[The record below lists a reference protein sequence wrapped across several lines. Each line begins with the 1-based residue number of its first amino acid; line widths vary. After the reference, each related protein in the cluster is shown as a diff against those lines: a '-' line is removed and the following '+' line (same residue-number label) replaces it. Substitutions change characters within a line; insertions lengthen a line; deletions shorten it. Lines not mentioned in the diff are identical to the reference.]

1 MQIYVCV
8 KHVPDSAANITILDN
23 SGQDNYDQD
32 NYDQDNYGIEENIA
46 FLLNPFDE
54 HAVTEA
60 AALKK
65 EFKESEII
73 AVCFGKKD
81 AEKTIRSAMAMGA
94 DRGILIIIDGV
105 HDSITTARALKAAI
119 EQDGNPDIIF
129 TGKES
134 IDAEG
139 MQTMFRLG
147 ALFDFPVI
155 TNAVSLKTVAV
166 KPVAGKDDAVK
177 PGPARAIVEYDLGGG
192 KTRTCDLA
200 LPCVIAAGR
209 GLNTP
214 AYPTFPDV
222 VKARKKPV
230 HLIDFKDLSID
241 LPLANA
247 ALVGLKPLVQKR
259 SPKEIKGTPEEIAVK
274 LVNILKNEAKVIS

>member
-8 KHVPDSAANITILDN
+8 KHVPDSAANIAIKDEKTIDETI
-23 SGQDNYDQD
+23 S
-32 NYDQDNYGIEENIA
+32 
-46 FLLNPFDE
+46 FLLNPYDE

-65 EFKESEII
+65 KFKESEII
-73 AVCFGKKD
+73 AVCLGKMD
-81 AEKTIRSAMAMGA
+81 AEKTLRSAMAMGA
-94 DRGILIIIDGV
+94 DRGILIETDKA

-119 EQDGNPDIIF
+119 DKDGSPGIIL

-147 ALFDFPVI
+147 ALFDFPVV
-155 TNAVSLKTVAV
+155 TNAVKLEAET
-166 KPVAGKDDAVK
+166 G
-177 PGPARAIVEYDLGGG
+177 RAIVTYELSGGDT
-192 KTRTCDLA
+192 KVCELA
-200 LPCVIAAGR
+200 IPCVVAAGR

-214 AYPTFPDV
+214 SYPTFPDV

-230 HLIDFKDLSID
+230 KMIAFTDLNFD
-241 LPLANA
+241 APLASTTIVQ
-247 ALVGLKPLVQKR
+247 LDPLLQVRQ
-259 SPKEIKGTPEEIAVK
+259 PKEIIGNAGDVAGEIVR
-274 LVNILKNEAKVIS
+274 ILKEEAKVLL